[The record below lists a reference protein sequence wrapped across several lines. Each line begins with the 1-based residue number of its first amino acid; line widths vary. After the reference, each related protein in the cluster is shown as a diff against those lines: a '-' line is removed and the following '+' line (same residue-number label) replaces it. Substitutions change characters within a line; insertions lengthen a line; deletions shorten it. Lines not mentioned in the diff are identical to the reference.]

1 MLGID
6 NPKMLCRIN
15 MTHVS
20 KKQHDTTQHRQQQKK
35 KFSLCYRTRGV
46 YIDI

>member
-6 NPKMLCRIN
+6 NPKMLCHIN

-35 KFSLCYRTRGV
+35 NFLCV
-46 YIDI
+46 IELEVFI